1 MSNATIKP
9 VIFAAAMALFLSANG
24 ASEPDPVMRKALQT
38 YQQGEYYQ
46 AAQMFEGLVKEGYVS
61 APLFFNLGNC
71 YFQTGQLAKAVLNFE
86 RASLLQPGNEKIR
99 KNLRLARNQ
108 VEGEPLAWPEFSPA
122 VQWGSLRGMF
132 TPNTWA
138 LSGLAACWLALA
150 AWLLGRRS
158 KKPLGWQLV
167 TWILGFATL
176 LSWLLAFSATRALE
190 SDYGIV
196 MEKEQMLQV
205 GPDIKSG
212 TVSTIYEGWKVRRL
226 DEIGDWI
233 KVELPDGEEGWL
245 KKETV
250 EML

>member
-1 MSNATIKP
+1 MSDATIKP
-9 VIFAAAMALFLSANG
+9 LFIVAAMALCLSAG
-24 ASEPDPVMRKALQT
+24 AASDPGQVMRQALQA
-38 YQQGEYYQ
+38 YEQGEFDRASVLY
-46 AAQMFEGLVKEGYVS
+46 EGLVKEGLVS

-86 RASLLQPGNEKIR
+86 RAYLLQPGNQKIR

-122 VQWGSLRGMF
+122 VQWGSLRGML
-132 TPNTWA
+132 TPNNWA

-150 AWLLGRRS
+150 AWLLGRRAG
-158 KKPLGWQLV
+158 KPLVWQVLAWV
-167 TWILGFATL
+167 LGFATL

-196 MEKEQMLQV
+196 MEKELMVQV
-205 GPDIKSG
+205 GPDDKSG
-212 TVSTIYEGWKVRRL
+212 TVSTIYEGWKVQRL
-226 DEIGDWI
+226 DQIGDWI